1 MKFKKKIVTLLL
13 LVVAKSGFA
22 TLLFFPENQAIYST
36 REYSQVRLPGS
47 AFQVGVSNDAFDF
60 KGFERVL
67 KMCKKN
73 YTLTQ
78 DDKDFLTANDLTF
91 KTYNSLTALNFG
103 SWNWNFR
110 SEFIAFGDLMN
121 LSSNFL
127 TFIFEGN
134 MDAAAMEELKNQNP
148 GNGSET
154 MVFMKSSFVYS
165 KKEPFYIDNLFDF
178 NYLNFVIVPGF
189 NVNVYS
195 PIKYA
200 RVETD
205 YFTVTDSSANIQFTR
220 YNSESDEFFS
230 GFGLGLGMGMK
241 VEIEKIVD
249 IKRLFFGINKTVSF
263 PSLDFDF

>member
-91 KTYNSLTALNFG
+91 KTYNL
-103 SWNWNFR
+103 R
-110 SEFIAFGDLMN
+110 
-121 LSSNFL
+121 
-127 TFIFEGN
+127 
-134 MDAAAMEELKNQNP
+134 
-148 GNGSET
+148 
-154 MVFMKSSFVYS
+154 
-165 KKEPFYIDNLFDF
+165 
-178 NYLNFVIVPGF
+178 
-189 NVNVYS
+189 
-195 PIKYA
+195 
-200 RVETD
+200 
-205 YFTVTDSSANIQFTR
+205 
-220 YNSESDEFFS
+220 
-230 GFGLGLGMGMK
+230 
-241 VEIEKIVD
+241 
-249 IKRLFFGINKTVSF
+249 
-263 PSLDFDF
+263 